1 VRSKNVNGDSDW
13 SAEEDA
19 VTPSAGT
26 TTGQGLD
33 IPGNLDAND
42 ASDAAASMLKL
53 TWAGVTKANSY
64 EILGWD
70 GTSWD
75 PVPLGDS
82 PATIAEVVKNL
93 SLTISAIGDEDLDPA
108 TTYYFVIRARTI
120 TTGDDD
126 ILHNTG
132 DIEVETS
139 DWSEPFSGTTR
150 SHKPLVPTALSVTP
164 RTETSIWLSW
174 THADGE
180 GTANP
185 PTGDATSYTVEWR
198 RGSSSDTI
206 NVEGRTSSLHM
217 NLSAGTDYYYRVRA
231 NNAGGSSQ
239 WYPNPE
245 TGTATGDTDIAT
257 CTDTDLTNDVA
268 GCAEIEKKG
277 TTSATALMPPS
288 NIMPE
293 AVTSESIKLS
303 WDKVTGAT
311 GYEIQRWN
319 GTAWEILPADGTAG
333 GGGDLVAGGTTTFIH
348 TGITASDDDAPD
360 AGEHATEYYVIRT
373 VSQGGVVSTWSSLVV
388 GTTEP
393 SPPEVVPV
401 LRLVPTGQT
410 SVRLTWEEVTGAT
423 GYKVEYLE
431 KAAEVA
437 DFENDRI
444 VKQSFTE
451 GASPTYKTHT
461 GLKVGTRY
469 SYRIIPML
477 ADKAMTTPSA
487 VVQVVTK
494 PATPVLSGSGT
505 TATTVELTFPQVM
518 LDGDHLGVIGDY
530 QIQRRTTGGLW
541 SDDIGPTLTLV
552 ANTCTTDNEVACKF
566 TDAPTTDPLE
576 AGTTYFYRIRVA
588 KDALTPSVSANAP
601 GSSGNDLTSY
611 WRQIRVRT
619 PSN

>member
-70 GTSWD
+70 GNSWET
-75 PVPLGDS
+75 VSLGTDA
-82 PATIAEVVKNL
+82 PAIAETVKNH
-93 SLTISAIGDEDLDPA
+93 SLTIAAIGGDVTALAPA

-185 PTGDATSYTVEWR
+185 PTGDATSYTIEWR
-198 RGSSSDTI
+198 RGSSRGTI
-206 NVEGRTSSLHM
+206 NVEGRKNYLHT
-217 NLSAGTDYYYRVRA
+217 NRSPNTDYYYRVRA

-257 CTDTDLTNDVA
+257 CTDTDLTNDDP
-268 GCAEIEKKG
+268 GCDEIEIKG

-288 NIMPE
+288 NIKTE
-293 AVTSESIKLS
+293 AVTNQSIKLS
-303 WDKVTGAT
+303 WDMVTGAT
-311 GYEIQRWN
+311 GYEIQRWA
-319 GTAWEILPADGTAG
+319 GTAWAMIDADGDDG
-333 GGGDLVAGGTTTFIH
+333 GGNGLVPGGTTTFTHAEI
-348 TGITASDDDAPD
+348 GGGPPD
-360 AGEHATEYYVIRT
+360 AGMHHTEYYVIRT
-373 VSQGGVVSTWSSLVV
+373 VSQGGVASTWSGLVV
-388 GTTEP
+388 GTTKP
-393 SPPEVVPV
+393 TPV
-401 LRLVPTGQT
+401 TDAPDLRLVPTGQT